1 MNLYSLYLLMP
12 VIMLDI
18 FDNVTS
24 AITQIT
30 NGVLKIV
37 IPGAGLMILICG
49 VAMIFVDQNEH
60 QQWAIRLRKIVKG
73 AAIALCA
80 SAIVSYVV
88 SIVSF

>member
-1 MNLYSLYLLMP
+1 MNLYSLYVLMP
-12 VIMLDI
+12 IIMLDI

-37 IPGAGLMILICG
+37 IPAAGLMVLICG

-60 QQWAIRLRKIVKG
+60 QQWAIRLRKIFKG
-73 AAIALCA
+73 AVIALCS